1 MTLRK
6 DEDRN
11 IGQHVEAA
19 QLTKK
24 YRNVKNDLPKIV
36 RPNLIETETVLLE
49 DPFPEKKQ
57 QEVFDLSRK
66 ERKKNCSYIQNC
78 KAITYLTSKQKL

>member
-1 MTLRK
+1 MTLSK
-6 DEDRN
+6 DKDRN

-36 RPNLIETETVLLE
+36 RPNLIETETVPLE

-57 QEVFDLSRK
+57 QEVFDLSSK
-66 ERKKNCSYIQNC
+66 ERKKNSSYIQNC
-78 KAITYLTSKQKL
+78 KAINYVTRKQKL

>member
-1 MTLRK
+1 MRK
-6 DEDRN
+6 DKDRN

>member
-1 MTLRK
+1 MRK
-6 DEDRN
+6 DKDRN

-57 QEVFDLSRK
+57 QEVCDLSYK
-66 ERKKNCSYIQNC
+66 ERKKNCSYIKNW
-78 KAITYLTSKQKL
+78 KAINYLTRKQNL